1 MNRRAA
7 FVVLEGPEG
16 AGKSTQAARL
26 AARLRARGHDV
37 LETREPGGSPPGERI
52 RTLLLD
58 PDVEVGAEAE
68 FLLYAAARAEHV
80 RTRVRPALEAG
91 RTVVCDR
98 FAASSVVYQGHARGL
113 NVAWIRSVNAIATG
127 GLTPDAT
134 VLLDLPA
141 DVGLARAARRGAPDR
156 LEAGGA
162 AFHARVRDGFL
173 TEAARAGDWIVVD
186 AAASEDAVADA
197 VWAGLAGVLDEAAA
211 DARAPGSP

>member
-1 MNRRAA
+1 MSDRGA
-7 FVVLEGPEG
+7 FVVFEGPEG
-16 AGKSTQAARL
+16 AGKSTQATRL
-26 AARLRARGHDV
+26 AARLRAAGHDV
-37 LETREPGGSPPGERI
+37 LETREPGGSPAGERI
-52 RTLLLD
+52 RDLLLD
-58 PDVEVGAEAE
+58 ATVDLGAEAE

-113 NVAWIRSVNAIATG
+113 DVAWVRSVNAVATG

-141 DVGLARAARRGAPDR
+141 DQGLARAARRGAPDR

-173 TEAARAGDWIVVD
+173 AEAARAGDWIVVD
-186 AAASEDAVADA
+186 ATPSEPAVADA
-197 VWAGLAGVLDEAAA
+197 VWTGLAATLDGDDGATG
-211 DARAPGSP
+211 AR

>member
-1 MNRRAA
+1 VNRRGA

-26 AARLRARGHDV
+26 AARLRAEGHDV
-37 LETREPGGSPPGERI
+37 LETREPGGSPP
-52 RTLLLD
+52 
-58 PDVEVGAEAE
+58 EAE

-113 NVAWIRSVNAIATG
+113 DVAWIRSVNAVATG

-197 VWAGLAGVLDEAAA
+197 VWAGLAGILDDAAA